1 MPTYHARGISARLGT
16 LPLSDAITHNIIA
29 RKGDVARQQ
38 EEAAEKKLKMSK
50 LLTEQSVPFPGDDIG
65 FKLNWLGQAPFM
77 QAQVARASNNPVTD
91 RRSKIDN
98 DHKPEALVLHVQ
110 LSSKTFASGLDR
122 TKTSIKLDVLF
133 NGELTSSFFMPL
145 HDVRSGTKSL
155 HQVFAGT
162 RVDYLS
168 ERPWIIVH
176 TGLTANISGEDR
188 ATASSVEPRWLAIC
202 QALQHEAQARGT
214 DVEGNIPPSA
224 EFLRALAAM
233 QMPRQVHDMQLP
245 GGRNF
250 GVIDVIISAGEGKKT
265 TAGAGYLKAP
275 QRLIDDNFPLNA
287 VSTDGGNQILNASL
301 GASSSIAPDAMSYI
315 MGAAGNYESD
325 GEPDAKRRALT
336 PRVLSLEKASTASH
350 PFLGPDPLLYSSARS
365 LVTSPLS
372 VAKTKYKQ
380 DPPPPIVQN
389 QGHFQHH
396 VLAEHCY
403 TDDEA
408 PNSPLQGQGQYGT
421 LLEVRSHGIQPE
433 VAVSNTRCPPPSTS
447 SSWNSWHN
455 IPMLR
460 QPPHSISDGLIPSS
474 GGCQSSPVQNFGP
487 NLSRPFHLLSSSPS
501 TSTGRNAMR
510 IADSVPEDFDPFRSH
525 DFRFRYRRENRNVA
539 PVAPMYPWAVPTRPS
554 PHTPNPVSHYTYN
567 LPGMS
572 ARVASNYPD
581 TFASRPPLGAYTVP
595 QKPKSN
601 LGLDKTQSI
610 EQKIQSH
617 HSLRVTRLVIYGQT
631 APIIDHRWAIPQ
643 CVSWGPGGWTIEN
656 HHSVEALP
664 GVYRKLQ
671 GRPRPIET
679 FAFGLP
685 SEKDMSQQ
693 GEPSSTSSPQNSG
706 PEVHRLDI
714 EDNLGTNQVRELMSH
729 PSCNAASGSRILG
742 IQGPKAT
749 TFWLDDPEEI
759 LRESSRQRRSR
770 SPTKRADGPVEVPH
784 SKVAY
789 LAESSMPAESTL
801 SSPLSSAPTT
811 PEPMVGVIAATP
823 IRRAPQLLEQRERW
837 VPQADGP
844 SESPVVSSAIP
855 FNTRPPW
862 KDLPCKDP
870 RQVTH
875 AEATSGLANP
885 FLNSKKRKATTQL
898 ATQVWRNHDRII
910 EVTDPVLNENCVI
923 AYADMETPEASSGPL
938 RQVKSERQG
947 VFQEQ
952 YVIFAAR
959 FFVPGN

>member
-1 MPTYHARGISARLGT
+1 
-16 LPLSDAITHNIIA
+16 
-29 RKGDVARQQ
+29 
-38 EEAAEKKLKMSK
+38 MSK
-50 LLTEQSVPFPGDDIG
+50 LLTEQSVPFPGDDVG

-77 QAQVARASNNPVTD
+77 QAQVARASMNPATN
-91 RRSKIDN
+91 RRNKTDN
-98 DHKPEALVLHVQ
+98 DDKSEALVLHVQ

-168 ERPWIIVH
+168 ERPWIIER
-176 TGLTANISGEDR
+176 TGLTADISGEDQPV
-188 ATASSVEPRWLAIC
+188 ATSVEPRWQAIC

-214 DVEGNIPPSA
+214 NVQGNIPPSA

-233 QMPRQVHDMQLP
+233 QMPRQVHDMQRP

-250 GVIDVIISAGEGKKT
+250 GVIDVIICAGEGKKT

-275 QRLIDDNFPLNA
+275 QRLIDDNFTLNA

-301 GASSSIAPDAMSYI
+301 GASSSIAPDPMSYI
-315 MGAAGNYESD
+315 MGAAGNCESD

-336 PRVLSLEKASTASH
+336 PRVLSLDKASAASH
-350 PFLGPDPLLYSSARS
+350 PFLGLGPLSDPSARS

-372 VAKTKYKQ
+372 VAKTKYNQ

-396 VLAEHCY
+396 VLPEHYY

-408 PNSPLQGQGQYGT
+408 PNSHLQGQGQYGT
-421 LLEVRSHGIQPE
+421 LLEVRSHGIQP
-433 VAVSNTRCPPPSTS
+433 
-447 SSWNSWHN
+447 WHN
-455 IPMLR
+455 ILMLR
-460 QPPHSISDGLIPSS
+460 QPPHPISEGLIPFL
-474 GGCQSSPVQNFGP
+474 GGYQSSPVPNLGP
-487 NLSRPFHLLSSSPS
+487 NLRRPFHLLSSSPS
-501 TSTGRNAMR
+501 TSIRQNAMR
-510 IADSVPEDFDPFRSH
+510 LGDSVPNDFDPFRSH
-525 DFRFRYRRENRNVA
+525 DFQLPYRRENRNVA
-539 PVAPMYPWAVPTRPS
+539 PVAPMYPWAMPTRPS
-554 PHTPNPVSHYTYN
+554 PHTPNPISDYSPN
-567 LPGMS
+567 FPGMS

-601 LGLDKTQSI
+601 LGLNKTQSI

-617 HSLRVTRLVIYGQT
+617 QSLQVTRLVIYGQS

-643 CVSWGPGGWTIEN
+643 CVSRGPGGWTIEN
-656 HHSVEALP
+656 HHSAGALP
-664 GVYRKLQ
+664 GVYGKLQ
-671 GRPRPIET
+671 GRPRPNET

-685 SEKDMSQQ
+685 SEKDMSQP

-706 PEVHRLDI
+706 PEVRHLNI
-714 EDNLGTNQVRELMSH
+714 EDSLGTNQVREPMSY
-729 PSCNAASGSRILG
+729 PSCNAVSGSRILG

-759 LRESSRQRRSR
+759 LRESSRRRRSR
-770 SPTKRADGPVEVPH
+770 SSTKRADGPVEVPH
-784 SKVAY
+784 SKVAC
-789 LAESSMPAESTL
+789 LAESSMLAESTP

-811 PEPMVGVIAATP
+811 PEPMVGVVTATP
-823 IRRAPQLLEQRERW
+823 MRRTQQLLQQRGPW

-844 SESPVVSSAIP
+844 SESPVVSTAIH
-855 FNTRPPW
+855 FNTPPPW
-862 KDLPCKDP
+862 EDLPFKNP

-885 FLNSKKRKATTQL
+885 FLNSKKRKATTQP
-898 ATQVWRNHDRII
+898 ATQMWRNHDRII